1 MKSLMLKAAKEASKI
16 ILKHYGN
23 YGKLKFKNPR
33 SLLTKVDLLSDKK
46 IKEIISKKYPK
57 HNFLTEESGQIKKGS
72 EYTWIIDP
80 IDGTTNFTSKIPYF
94 AVSIGLARN
103 NKVIMGIVY
112 NPCTKETFFAEKGK
126 GAFFNN
132 KKINVSD
139 KKNMKDALLAFALPS
154 SIKITKKTLSLL
166 SKIFGSVRGMRNP
179 GSAAL
184 NMCYVAAGK
193 FDLFL
198 SLSLN
203 SWDAA
208 AAFLII
214 EEAGG
219 KVTNLKNQEWKI
231 SDRTCIAT
239 NKSLHDKFIE
249 LLNK

>member
-1 MKSLMLKAAKEASKI
+1 MKSLMLKAAKEAGKI

-33 SLLTKVDLLSDKK
+33 SLLTKVDLLSDAK
-46 IKEIISKKYPK
+46 IKNIIGKKYPK
-57 HNFLTEESGQIKKGS
+57 HSFITEESGFTDKGS

-94 AVSIGLARN
+94 AVSIGLAK
-103 NKVIMGIVY
+103 NKEIIMGVVY
-112 NPCTKETFFAEKGK
+112 NPCTKEVFFAEKGK
-126 GAFFNN
+126 GAFMNN
-132 KKINVSD
+132 KRINVSN
-139 KKNMKDALLAFALPS
+139 KNKMKDAMLAFAIPS
-154 SIKITKKTLSLL
+154 SIKTSQKTFVLL

-208 AAFLII
+208 AAYLVIN
-214 EEAGG
+214 EANGR
-219 KVTNLKNQEWKI
+219 VTNIKDEEWKV
-231 SDRTCIAT
+231 SDKTCIAT
-239 NKSLHDKFIE
+239 NKVLHGKFIR
-249 LLNK
+249 LL

>member
-1 MKSLMLKAAKEASKI
+1 MKSLIIKAAKEAGKI
-16 ILKHYGN
+16 ILNHYGN

-33 SLLTKVDLLSDKK
+33 SLLTKVDLLSDAK
-46 IKEIISKKYPK
+46 IKQVIGKKYPK
-57 HNFLTEESGQIKKGS
+57 HNFITEESGLTDKGS

-94 AVSIGLARN
+94 AVSIGFAKN
-103 NKVIMGIVY
+103 NEVIRGIVY

-126 GAFFNN
+126 GAFLNGERLR
-132 KKINVSD
+132 VSS
-139 KKNMKDALLAFALPS
+139 KNSMKGALLAFGLPS
-154 SIKITKKTLSLL
+154 DIQVTKKTLSLL
-166 SKIFGSVRGMRNP
+166 SKIFGSVRGIRNP

-208 AAFLII
+208 AAFLVV
-214 EEAGG
+214 EEAQGR
-219 KVTNLKNQEWKI
+219 VTNLKNERWGINDK
-231 SDRTCIAT
+231 TCIAT
-239 NKSLHDKFIE
+239 NKLLHDKFIKA
-249 LLNK
+249 LR

>member
-1 MKSLMLKAAKEASKI
+1 MKSLMLKAAKESGKI

-46 IKEIISKKYPK
+46 IKEIISKRFPN
-57 HNFLTEESGQIKKGS
+57 HNFLTEESGFTDKGS

-112 NPCTKETFFAEKGK
+112 NPCTKEIFFAEKGK

-132 KKINVSD
+132 KKIKASD

-208 AAFLII
+208 AAYLVVN
-214 EEAGG
+214 EANG
-219 KVTNLKNQEWKI
+219 KVTNIKNEEWKI
-231 SDRTCIAT
+231 QDKSCIAT
-239 NKSLHDKFIE
+239 NKALHDKFIKM
-249 LLNK
+249 LR

>member
-1 MKSLMLKAAKEASKI
+1 MKSVLLKAAKEASKI

-46 IKEIISKKYPK
+46 IKEIISKRFPD
-57 HNFLTEESGQIKKGS
+57 HNFLTEESGSIKKNS

-80 IDGTTNFTSKIPYF
+80 IDGTTNFTSEVPYF
-94 AVSIGLARN
+94 AVSIGLVK
-103 NKVIMGIVY
+103 NKEVAMGIVY

-126 GAFFNN
+126 GAFMNN
-132 KKINVSD
+132 KRINVSN
-139 KKNMKDALLAFALPS
+139 KNKIEDALLAFALPS
-154 SIKITKKTLSLL
+154 SIKTSQKTFVLL

-198 SLSLN
+198 SLSLS

-208 AAFLII
+208 AGFLII
-214 EEAGG
+214 EEAQG
-219 KVTNLKNQEWKI
+219 KVTNIKNKKWGINDNTLVASNKI
-231 SDRTCIAT
+231 
-239 NKSLHDKFIE
+239 LHNKFI
-249 LLNK
+249 KIIG

>member
-1 MKSLMLKAAKEASKI
+1 MKSLMLKAAKEAGKI

-46 IKEIISKKYPK
+46 IKEIISKRFPN
-57 HNFLTEESGQIKKGS
+57 HNFLTEESGLIKKGS

-94 AVSIGLARN
+94 AVSIGLVK
-103 NKVIMGIVY
+103 NKEVVMGIVY

-126 GAFFNN
+126 GAFMNN
-132 KKINVSD
+132 KKIMVSD
-139 KKNMKDALLAFALPS
+139 KSNMKDAILAFALPS
-154 SIKITKKTLSLL
+154 DIKISQKTFVLL

-184 NMCYVAAGK
+184 NMCYLAAGK

-203 SWDAA
+203 AWDAA
-208 AAFLII
+208 AAYLII
-214 EEAGG
+214 NEAGG
-219 KVTNLKNQEWKI
+219 RVTNIKNEEWKT
-231 SDRTCIAT
+231 SDKTCIAT
-239 NKSLHDKFIE
+239 NKALHNKFIK
-249 LLNK
+249 LLR

>member
-1 MKSLMLKAAKEASKI
+1 MKSLMLKAAKKAGKI

-33 SLLTKVDLLSDKK
+33 SLLTKVDLLADKT
-46 IKEIISKKYPK
+46 IKNTISKKYPK
-57 HNFLTEESGQIKKGS
+57 HNFLTEESGLTKKGS

-80 IDGTTNFTSKIPYF
+80 IDGTTNFTSEIPYF
-94 AVSIGLARN
+94 AVSIALAKN
-103 NKVIMGIVY
+103 NEVIMGVVY

-126 GAFFNN
+126 GAFMNN
-132 KKINVSD
+132 KRIKVSN
-139 KKNMKDALLAFALPS
+139 KNNLKDALLAFALPS
-154 SIKITKKTLSLL
+154 NIRITKKTLLLL

-184 NMCYVAAGK
+184 NMCYIAAGK

-198 SLSLN
+198 SLSLS

-219 KVTNLKNQEWKI
+219 KVTNLDKKGWAINDK
-231 SDRTCIAT
+231 TCIAT
-239 NKSLHDKFIE
+239 NKKLHDKFTK
-249 LLNK
+249 LLK

>member
-46 IKEIISKKYPK
+46 IKEIISKRFPN
-57 HNFLTEESGQIKKGS
+57 HNFLTEESGFTDKGS

-80 IDGTTNFTSKIPYF
+80 IDGTTNFTSEIPYF
-94 AVSIGLARN
+94 AVSIGLVK
-103 NKVIMGIVY
+103 NKEVIMGIVY

-126 GAFFNN
+126 GAFLNN
-132 KKINVSD
+132 KRIQASN
-139 KKNMKDALLAFALPS
+139 KNNIKDALLAFALPS
-154 SIKITKKTLSLL
+154 DIKIAKKTLSLL
-166 SKIFGSVRGMRNP
+166 SKIFGSVRGIRNP

-193 FDLFL
+193 FDLLL
-198 SLSLN
+198 SLSLS

-208 AAFLII
+208 AAYLII
-214 EEAGG
+214 NEANGR
-219 KVTNLKNQEWKI
+219 VTNIKNGEWRI
-231 SDRTCIAT
+231 SDKTCIAT
-239 NKSLHDKFIE
+239 NKVLHDRFMK
-249 LLNK
+249 LLR

>member
-1 MKSLMLKAAKEASKI
+1 MKSAMLKAAKEASKI
-16 ILKHYGN
+16 ILTHYGN

-46 IKEIISKKYPK
+46 IKGIISKKYPN
-57 HNFLTEESGQIKKGS
+57 HNFLTEESGFTDKGS

-103 NKVIMGIVY
+103 NEVIMGIVY
-112 NPCTKETFFAEKGK
+112 NPCTKEVFFAERGK
-126 GAFFNN
+126 GAFMNN
-132 KKINVSD
+132 KRINVSN
-139 KKNMKDALLAFALPS
+139 KNKMKDAMLAFAIPS
-154 SIKITKKTLSLL
+154 SIKTSQKTFVLL

-208 AAFLII
+208 AGFLIV

-219 KVTNLKNQEWKI
+219 KVTSLKNKRWAIDDK
-231 SDRTCIAT
+231 TCIAT
-239 NKSLHDKFIE
+239 NKKLHEKFIKI
-249 LLNK
+249 LK

>member
-1 MKSLMLKAAKEASKI
+1 MKSTMLKAAKEASKI

-46 IKEIISKKYPK
+46 IKETISKKYPK
-57 HNFLTEESGQIKKGS
+57 HNFLTEESGFTDKGS

-103 NKVIMGIVY
+103 NEIIMGIVH

-126 GAFFNN
+126 GAFMNDKRIKVSNKNN
-132 KKINVSD
+132 I
-139 KKNMKDALLAFALPS
+139 KDALLAFALPS
-154 SIKITKKTLSLL
+154 SIKTSQKTFVLL

-184 NMCYVAAGK
+184 NMCYLAAGK

-198 SLSLN
+198 SLSLS

-208 AAFLII
+208 AAYLII
-214 EEAGG
+214 NEAGG
-219 KVTNLKNQEWKI
+219 RVTNIKNEEWKV
-231 SDRTCIAT
+231 SDKTCIAT
-239 NKSLHDKFIE
+239 NKSLHDKFIK
-249 LLNK
+249 LIK